1 MEDTAI
7 DVGDREA
14 TNPGSSGGSDDRDGS
29 GTVDPAPEPGHLAE
43 LPRSLAEV
51 TSADDGNVVEHRLL
65 LSPGATAAEV
75 TAAMVLMPPATAL
88 VSHHAGAD
96 ILLVFREPT
105 RPSASATVWPQ
116 GADSTAVEVRAGGDD
131 RNRHPPAARRPS

>member
-7 DVGDREA
+7 DVGDFDA
-14 TNPGSSGGSDDRDGS
+14 TNPGNPGGSGDKGGSDA
-29 GTVDPAPEPGHLAE
+29 VDPAPEPGHLAE

-51 TSADDGNVVEHRLL
+51 TSTDNGNVVEHRLL

-88 VSHHAGAD
+88 MSHHAGME

-105 RPSASATVWPQ
+105 RPSASATVWPH
-116 GADSTAVEVRAGGDD
+116 GADPTAAEARAGDDD
-131 RNRHPPAARRPS
+131 RNRHPPTARRPS